1 VASGSLTIDEAERI
15 DIFLNVPAI
24 ERVISLKLARLH
36 PTLFFTL
43 AIQKL
48 GSPTAIS
55 NPIRDNAAIGG
66 RAGIGFPFRKAA

>member
-1 VASGSLTIDEAERI
+1 VTNKVERI
-15 DIFLNVPAI
+15 DIFRDVTAI
-24 ERVISLKLARLH
+24 DRVISLKLAGLH

-43 AIQKL
+43 ALQKP

-66 RAGIGFPFRKAA
+66 RAGIGFPFKKAA